1 MRFTITEEEKNLIRK
16 MYIFESGDD
25 PRVPLSRKKLSAP
38 PLGLIPPSSE
48 KLTMPSLGSN
58 QKNILKTNLFNVI
71 QNKPELHYKLGL
83 DDTHDEE
90 NFLDKISHMTHA
102 HYDPNTQ
109 HLGISFPELGSQHN
123 ITFDLGFDLNSHKE
137 THDDNHH
144 GNSQLPLSTPHS
156 VFDFG
161 IEFPLKNIFGK

>member
-1 MRFTITEEEKNLIRK
+1 MRFTITEKEKNLIRK

-83 DDTHDEE
+83 DDSHDKETVW
-90 NFLDKISHMTHA
+90 NKIAHMGHA
-102 HYDPNTQ
+102 HYDWKTQ
-109 HLGISFPELGSQHN
+109 HFGISFPELGPQHN
-123 ITFDLGFDLNSHKE
+123 ITFNLGFGLNSHKK
-137 THDDNHH
+137 THGDNH
-144 GNSQLPLSTPHS
+144 GNSQPSSLEHHS

-161 IEFPLKNIFGK
+161 VNFPIKNFFGK